1 MKHLL
6 NMTLAQLGEELETIG
21 EKKFRAKQIIEWV
34 WQKGAV
40 DFDAM
45 TNLSKPLRSKLP
57 EIFKILTATVEA
69 RSDADDGVVKLLLQ
83 WPDGECIETVMIPT
97 EDRAT
102 ACVSTQAGC
111 AMGCEFCA
119 SGIDGLKRNLTTG
132 EILEQIIQL
141 QHATG
146 VHITN
151 VVLMGMGEPLANYD
165 ATISA
170 VRAMIDPNRGGIS
183 ARKITLSTVGLPAG
197 IRKLAKEDL
206 PITLAISLHAPN
218 DKLRGQI
225 MPVAGKKYPLADILS
240 AAEEFFNARGRE
252 ITLEYTLLDEVNDS
266 PECATELI
274 NIAHQLRCNVNLI
287 RYNKVEGL
295 PYAPPKPGLTQR
307 FAEQLRAEGL
317 NVNIRRSRG
326 ASKHAA
332 CGQLRTDQQR
342 GEKSV

>member
-6 NMTLAQLGEELETIG
+6 NMTAAELGAEFEDLG
-21 EKKFRAKQIIEWV
+21 EKKFRAKQVIEWI

-40 DFDAM
+40 NFEVM
-45 TNLSKPLRSKLP
+45 TNLSKPLRSELLEK
-57 EIFKILTATVEA
+57 FQILTSQVEV
-69 RSDADDGVVKLLLQ
+69 RSDAEDGVVKLLLR

-119 SGIDGLKRNLTTG
+119 SGLDGLERNLTTG

-165 ATISA
+165 AVVAAI
-170 VRAMIDPNRGGIS
+170 RAMIDPNRGGIS
-183 ARKITLSTVGLPAG
+183 ARKITLSTVGLPDG
-197 IRKLAKEDL
+197 IRKLAEEDL

-218 DKLRGQI
+218 DALRAKI
-225 MPVAGKKYPLADILS
+225 MPIASQYPLAEILD
-240 AAEEFFNARGRE
+240 AAQGFFHTRGRE
-252 ITLEYTLLDEVNDS
+252 ITLEYTLLDGVNDS
-266 PECATELI
+266 PTCAEELI
-274 NIAHQLRCNVNLI
+274 DIAHQLRCNVNLI
-287 RYNKVEGL
+287 RYNPVEGL
-295 PYAPPKPGLTQR
+295 EYSPPKPGATQR
-307 FAEQLRAEGL
+307 FAEKLRNEGV
-317 NVNIRRSRG
+317 NVNVRRSRG
-326 ASKHAA
+326 ASTNAA
-332 CGQLRTDQQR
+332 CGQLRMKMQR
-342 GEKSV
+342 GEE